1 LSATGVV
8 AALDFE
14 ARCLGTRQR
23 RPGGLSNLS
32 DGSLVSVSGIGADN
46 AARAARTLVAAGADA
61 LLSFGVAGALD
72 PALSCATAVLPGAV
86 LRRSE
91 GPGSCA
97 LLRYETC
104 RPWRERLVNALQGQA
119 RVVTGTLL
127 STATPVA
134 VAALKAQLF
143 HETHALAVDM
153 ESAAVAEVAANHGLP
168 FIALRVILDTAADS
182 LPESV
187 LRAFDPAAAARSG
200 LARVWRLLW
209 LLKLASDLRPL
220 LRLAAQYRLARRALR
235 DCVRFGD
242 PTRLTDLPG
251 EC

>member
-14 ARCLGTRQR
+14 ARCLGTRQA
-23 RPGGLSNLS
+23 RPGGLSSLR

-46 AARAARTLVAAGADA
+46 AARAARTLVAAGAGA

-72 PALSCATAVLPGAV
+72 PALSCASAVLPEAV
-86 LRRSE
+86 LRRAE
-91 GPGSCA
+91 EPGSRA

-104 RPWRERLVNALQGQA
+104 RSWRARLVSALQGQA
-119 RVVTGTLL
+119 RVASGTLL
-127 STATPVA
+127 SSPTPVSL
-134 VAALKAQLF
+134 AALKAQLF
-143 HETHALAVDM
+143 HDTGALAVDM
-153 ESAAVAEVAANHGLP
+153 ESAAVAEVAASHGLP
-168 FIALRVILDTAADS
+168 FLALRVILDTAADS
-182 LPESV
+182 LPESI

-200 LARVWRLLW
+200 PARVWRLLW
-209 LLKLASDLRPL
+209 LLRPASDLRPL

-251 EC
+251 ER